1 MLSNIVLN
9 NGTANVTFVVTQ
21 LQAGIGELESR
32 VDGRP
37 DLGHTLSLSNA
48 KAAAGRRFK
57 MKLVVPV
64 TSTDA
69 GGLISRVES
78 VIANIDIRLPNN
90 SKTSDRTVMRN
101 LIKNAL
107 LDAQVLALID
117 TAIGVS

>member
-9 NGTANVTFVVTQ
+9 NGTASVTFVVTQ

-37 DLGHTLSLSNA
+37 DLGHSLSLSNA
-48 KAAAGRRFK
+48 KATNGRRFK

-64 TSTDA
+64 TSTDTS
-69 GGLISRVES
+69 GFTTRIES
-78 VIANIDIRLPNN
+78 VIANLDIRLPNN
-90 SKTSDRTVMRN
+90 SKTSDRTIARN

-107 LDAQVLALID
+107 ADNQILALID
-117 TAIGVS
+117 AALGVS

>member
-48 KAAAGRRFK
+48 KATTGRRFK

-69 GGLISRVES
+69 SGLITRVES
-78 VIANIDIRLPNN
+78 VIANLDIRLPNN
-90 SKTSDRTVMRN
+90 SKTSDRTVARN

-107 LDAQVLALID
+107 LDTQVLALID